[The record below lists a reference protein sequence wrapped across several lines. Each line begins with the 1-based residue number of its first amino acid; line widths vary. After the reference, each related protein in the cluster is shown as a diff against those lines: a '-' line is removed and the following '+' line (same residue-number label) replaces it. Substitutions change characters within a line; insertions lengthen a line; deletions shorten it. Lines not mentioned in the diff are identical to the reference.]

1 MVVVIMVTNFFG
13 LTIVM
18 IYLKS
23 TTNVIALRLPSILCP
38 SKNNP
43 IAVDHKIIPFIGF
56 VYRPNRLPKIKAIPV
71 M

>member
-1 MVVVIMVTNFFG
+1 
-13 LTIVM
+13 M

-23 TTNVIALRLPSILCP
+23 TINVIALRLPSILCP